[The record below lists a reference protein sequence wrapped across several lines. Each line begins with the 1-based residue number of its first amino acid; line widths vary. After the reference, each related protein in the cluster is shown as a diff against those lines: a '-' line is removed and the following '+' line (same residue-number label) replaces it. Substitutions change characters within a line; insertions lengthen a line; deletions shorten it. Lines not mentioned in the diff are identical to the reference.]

1 MSSATEHAN
10 HEEVLQG
17 EAAQAADP
25 AFTGERGEEQER
37 ETGIRLLQALER
49 LLPPERR
56 GVLQE
61 IADEATS
68 LLTQWR
74 RGVDRSCQEQI
85 SRLRTELNE
94 QLTQSLHELD
104 LAAKADLK
112 DIEMQVSR
120 LRRDISRLSRNR

>member
-10 HEEVLQG
+10 HVEVLQG
-17 EAAQAADP
+17 EAAEPADP
-25 AFTGERGEEQER
+25 AFTGERVDERER

-49 LLPPERR
+49 LLPRESR

-61 IADEATS
+61 IAGEATS
-68 LLTQWR
+68 LIAQWR
-74 RGVDRSCQEQI
+74 RGIDRSCQEQI

-94 QLTQSLHELD
+94 RLARSVQELD

-120 LRRDISRLSRNR
+120 LRRDISRSSRSR